1 MIRKT
6 NDSTNDQSGGVH
18 VPSPLLR
25 LSSAIDL
32 PFTSPVEAVEV
43 SPVKS

>member
-6 NDSTNDQSGGVH
+6 NDSTNDQSGVH
-18 VPSPLLR
+18 VPPPLLR